1 MMERRLLSADE
12 VAVYLGL
19 GSRFAVYRLISSG
32 QLPALRLAGKIRV
45 DLRDLDAMV
54 ENAKTVV
61 PPRMPSAG
69 RRIVS
74 QGVPRQLAPLKR
86 RERNPSSP
94 HPPEGGC

>member
-1 MMERRLLSADE
+1 MEQRLLSAQE

-45 DLRDLDAMV
+45 DLRDLDAMI

-61 PPRMPSAG
+61 PPRSPG
-69 RRIVS
+69 VRRQPAVR
-74 QGVPRQLAPLKR
+74 GVPTRLAPLKR
-86 RERNPSSP
+86 REHRRSP
-94 HPPEGGC
+94 PRPPEGAC

>member
-1 MMERRLLSADE
+1 MERRLLSADE

-19 GSRFAVYRLISSG
+19 GSRFAVYRLISNG

-45 DLRDLDAMV
+45 DLRDLDAMI

-74 QGVPRQLAPLKR
+74 RGVPMQLAPLKR
-86 RERNPSSP
+86 RDGRRSSSRAP
-94 HPPEGGC
+94 AGAS

>member
-19 GSRFAVYRLISSG
+19 GSRFAVYRLISNG

-45 DLRDLDAMV
+45 DLRDLDTMI
-54 ENAKTVV
+54 ENTKTVV
-61 PPRMPSAG
+61 PPRMQTSG

-74 QGVPRQLAPLKR
+74 RGVPMQLAPLKR
-86 RERNPSSP
+86 RERRRSSP
-94 HPPEGGC
+94 RRSEGGS

>member
-1 MMERRLLSADE
+1 MMERRLLSVDE

-45 DLRDLDAMV
+45 DLRDLDAMI

-74 QGVPRQLAPLKR
+74 RAVPMQLAPLKR
-86 RERNPSSP
+86 RDRRRSSP
-94 HPPEGGC
+94 RPPEGAC